1 MKKYLLII
9 WFLFSI
15 NIISESQNAEYSL
28 IINDG
33 QFYSAPFTVF
43 VPDLLLNNVDKIELL
58 LINSVKNDLFGS
70 SDSTFCFKPK
80 YSAEN
85 QIRNIRI
92 EEKDIAKTGTLF
104 IFSIKKLEIPFY
116 KAACRFVPIL
126 RVTYNSAIKD
136 SNSSTSKLIIADNSI
151 YIANQIGALLTSFM
165 LCILLVA
172 IIYIL
177 IKLSGKSFFQLFTVF
192 GCKSSLS
199 LTQLGLW
206 TISAGY
212 IILAYGLTR
221 QEIPEIPITL
231 ISLIG
236 LSIFTSAFG
245 YTQSQQK
252 AEITKRDVMSNNI
265 DANVSDIKSL
275 VSIEINGKLFPSIAK
290 AQYLFWT
297 LLTIIL
303 FVYKSLVEG
312 VVWNIPEELVFLM
325 GLSQG
330 SFLYRNHQELKKEN
344 K

>member
-1 MKKYLLII
+1 MKYLLTILLI
-9 WFLFSI
+9 FHVCVFGE
-15 NIISESQNAEYSL
+15 NQISEYSL

-43 VPDLLLNNVDKIELL
+43 VPDLSLKDVNKVELL

-70 SDSTFCFKPK
+70 ADSTVCFKPK
-80 YSAEN
+80 YYAEN
-85 QIRNIRI
+85 QIRTIII

-104 IFSIKKLEIPFY
+104 IFSIKNLKIPFY
-116 KAACRFVPIL
+116 KAAGRYVPIL
-126 RVTYNSAIKD
+126 KVTYNNNVKD
-136 SNSSTSKLIIADNSI
+136 SVASTVKLIISDKNI
-151 YIANQIGALLTSFM
+151 YIANQIGAFLISFV
-165 LCILLVA
+165 LCFLVVSF
-172 IIYIL
+172 IYVL

-245 YTQSQQK
+245 YNQSQQK
-252 AEITKRDVMSNNI
+252 AEITKSNGISNST
-265 DANVSDIKSL
+265 DTMVSDIKSL
-275 VSIEINGKLFPSIAK
+275 VSIEINGKLYPSIAK

-303 FVYKSLVEG
+303 FVYKSIVEG
-312 VVWNIPEELVFLM
+312 VIWNIPEELVFLM